1 MPLRLI
7 ESGELISFDGRDNLI
22 VGRTYKEETP
32 AIDLGPYDG
41 KRLGISRQHIKLT
54 RLGEQW
60 YVEDLDSTNGT
71 FLNGIQ
77 ITPHQPTAI
86 NHGDYLRL
94 GTMEMQ
100 FGVEG

>member
-7 ESGELISFDGRDNLI
+7 ESGELISFDGRDSLI

-32 AIDLGPYDG
+32 AIDLGLYDG

-77 ITPHQPTAI
+77 IAPHQPAAI